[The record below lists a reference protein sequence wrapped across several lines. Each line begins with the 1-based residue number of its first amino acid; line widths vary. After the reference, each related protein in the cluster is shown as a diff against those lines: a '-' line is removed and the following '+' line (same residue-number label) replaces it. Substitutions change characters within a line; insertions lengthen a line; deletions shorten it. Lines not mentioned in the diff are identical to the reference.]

1 MDNRTINEGHEM
13 SGSVGRG
20 VDKAMGQ
27 WKGLK
32 ESAKVEKEMQ
42 GFLSK
47 LMNSPVPRKKPTTRK
62 KGGKKR

>member
-1 MDNRTINEGHEM
+1 M

-20 VDKAMGQ
+20 VDRAMGR

-32 ESAKVEKEMQ
+32 EEAKVEKEMK

-47 LMNSPVPRKKPTTRK
+47 LMNSPVPRNKPTTRK
-62 KGGKKR
+62 KGGKKK